1 MIMKYLILT
10 SVILLSACAN
20 AEQTAIEDVA
30 IPTSKPPTVSEAK
43 KALGDLFGPD
53 MAELMKGDSI
63 VLGTCISTPAKYTP
77 RTGQYSCTFL
87 VKSPGGSSESQA
99 DFYLTKDGWVAQPS
113 ASQDELPF
121 PDPKLG

>member
-1 MIMKYLILT
+1 MKHWILT

-20 AEQTAIEDVA
+20 AEQAAIEAVA
-30 IPTSKPPTVSEAK
+30 MPTSKPPTNSEAE
-43 KALGDLFGPD
+43 KALGNMFGPE

-63 VLGTCISTPAKYTP
+63 VLGTCIATPAKYTP

-87 VKSPGGSSESQA
+87 LKSPGGSSESQA
-99 DFYLTKDGWVAQPS
+99 DFYLTKGGWVAQPS

-121 PDPKLG
+121 PDPKLS

>member
-20 AEQTAIEDVA
+20 TEQTAIEAVA
-30 IPTSKPPTVSEAK
+30 IATSKAPTNSEAK
-43 KALGDLFGPD
+43 KALDNMFGPEV
-53 MAELMKGDSI
+53 AELMKNNSI
-63 VLGTCISTPAKYTP
+63 VLGTCIATPAKYAP
-77 RTGQYSCTFL
+77 RIGQFSCTFL
-87 VKSPGGSSESQA
+87 LKSPGGSSESQA

-121 PDPKLG
+121 PDPALQ